1 MVTSDTTVQQLAD
14 AGIRLDDEG
23 PILRVTL
30 DQPDRRNAQTRP
42 PGGPGCAG
50 EDLPETAR
58 VVILSGTAPAFS
70 AGLGGCSPRESREP
84 SLAARLPR

>member
-1 MVTSDTTVQQLAD
+1 MVTRDTTVQQLAD

-30 DQPDRRNAQTRP
+30 DQPDRRNAQTPATWR
-42 PGGPGCAG
+42 ALAALG

-58 VVILSGTAPAFS
+58 VVILSGTTPAFS
-70 AGLGGCSPRESREP
+70 ASSRRVVP
-84 SLAARLPR
+84 L